1 MPLQQR
7 AKSSGANI
15 QSVPTLLRSEFVE
28 RVFFTDSGAPFSFR
42 GREYLKPIYNE
53 KRRYLVLLAS
63 RQAEKSTYIAKDL
76 LMNAMLNDN
85 DALLYATALLKH
97 VDDFCRRK
105 IDKQF
110 NFNEALADEFLGPG
124 TIDNVRDKLFS
135 NGSTISL
142 RAIGTSP
149 ESARGIP
156 ARKIYFDETQSI
168 QSDNFPIVME
178 STQSYPDDSAYIFAG
193 TPLTRGNY
201 LSQLYYRSN
210 QNEWIITC
218 NKCKKE
224 NEPLGISHINENKPY
239 LFCQHCGKKMIAA
252 NGRWIPQ
259 NPESTSPG
267 YRICRLMTPT
277 ARWLTPAKDGIL
289 DKYLVYPEAQF
300 MNEVLGLPW
309 DVGVVPITAEEVYA
323 CCDDYDLL
331 ELENPP
337 RWIPGKET
345 FLAIDWAWSDIHGGQ
360 SYTIISVCMIEFNRI
375 KIIYAKRFA
384 GPKYHDPQTV
394 LDEIALTVA
403 RFSVKAVGT
412 DFGVG
417 HKENLRLRPM
427 LPRIPVFEMMYTNQ
441 KTEAHFDWGSKT
453 YTLSRTKT
461 LDDVFSRLAKKK
473 YKFPRKEVIKTFAED
488 ILNVYIEYDPNYK
501 RVKYEHAGT
510 GPDDFLHLL
519 NYSAILVEM
528 FYKERFR

>member
-1 MPLQQR
+1 MPLQQ
-7 AKSSGANI
+7 KVKTTGKNI
-15 QSVPTLLRSEFVE
+15 TSVPTLLRSEFVE
-28 RVFFTDSGAPFSFR
+28 RVFFTDSGAPFSFK
-42 GREYLKPIYNE
+42 GREYLKPIYNN
-53 KRRYLVLLAS
+53 KRRYLILLAS
-63 RQAEKSTYIAKDL
+63 RQAEKSTFIAKDL
-76 LMNAMLNDN
+76 LMDAMLFSNES
-85 DALLYATALLKH
+85 LLYATALLKH

-110 NFNEALADEFLGPG
+110 NFNEALADEFFGPG

-142 RAIGTSP
+142 RAIGSSP

-210 QNEWIITC
+210 QNEWIIKCASC
-218 NKCKKE
+218 NKE
-224 NEPLGISHINENKPY
+224 NQPLGIDHIDENKPF
-239 LFCQHCGKKMIAA
+239 LFCQYCGKKMVAKH
-252 NGRWIPQ
+252 GRWVKQ

-309 DVGVVPITAEEVYA
+309 DVGIVPITEEEVYA
-323 CCDDYDLL
+323 CCEDYELL
-331 ELENPP
+331 DFDNPP
-337 RWIPGKET
+337 AWISGKDT
-345 FLAIDWAWSDIHGGQ
+345 FMAIDWAWSDVQGGQ
-360 SYTIISVCMIEFNRI
+360 SYTIISVAMMEFDRI
-375 KIIYAKRFA
+375 KILYTKRFV

-394 LDEIALTVA
+394 LNEIAQTVG

-412 DFGVG
+412 DYGIG

-427 LPRIPVFEMMYTNQ
+427 LAPVPVVEMMYTNQ
-441 KTEAHFDWGSKT
+441 KSDAHYDGISKT
-453 YTLSRTKT
+453 YSMNRTQS
-461 LDDVFSRLAKKK
+461 LDLVFSRLSKKR
-473 YKFPRKEVIKTFAED
+473 YKFPRKEIIRSFAED
-488 ILNVYIEYDPNYK
+488 ILNVYMEYDPNYK

-519 NYSAILVEM
+519 NYSAVLFEM
-528 FYKERFR
+528 YYKERFR